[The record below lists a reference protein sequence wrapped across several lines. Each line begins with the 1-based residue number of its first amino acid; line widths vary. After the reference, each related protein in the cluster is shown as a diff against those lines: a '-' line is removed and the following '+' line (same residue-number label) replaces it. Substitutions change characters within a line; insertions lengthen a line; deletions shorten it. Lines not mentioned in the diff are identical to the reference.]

1 MEAERWPPVYD
12 EGYLPDPHERY
23 WFRDRET
30 MDPEERQGSI
40 LKRLRAQMEYAY
52 THAPLYERKWKAAGV
67 EPGDI
72 KSLDDFLRIPVL
84 TKQEIREDQETNP
97 PFGSYLCIPPQE
109 VFRIHGTSGTTGKP
123 TAYGIGWDDWRRI
136 ANAHARVMWGMGLRA
151 EDSLFVGSFF
161 SLYIGSWGALVGA
174 ERLGLTSFPF
184 GAGVPGQTVMAV
196 RCMRDFKATAFYGTP
211 SYALYL
217 AEVARQE
224 GIDPARDF
232 AFRIMFFSGEP
243 GAGIPS
249 TRRRIEET
257 YGGAKCLDSGSM
269 GEMTPWMSNAECE
282 FRQGMHLWQDIV
294 YCELLHPETQEP
306 VPFGG
311 EGVPVYTH
319 LERTSQPMIR
329 YWSGDLTTWTDE
341 PCECGR
347 TYPRLPKGIYG
358 RVDDMVII
366 RGHNVYPSA
375 IEEILRGIPGFGE
388 EFRMIVS
395 RQEIMD
401 KLVVQAE
408 YNHEAAEI
416 GRRNPGL
423 LPKLRRQMEERL
435 KALIGVRA
443 VVQLTPP
450 GTLPRTEFKA
460 QRVMDNRELFEE
472 FNKTE

>member
-1 MEAERWPPVYD
+1 MEAGGWPAVYD
-12 EGYLPDPHERY
+12 ERYLPEPGERY

-30 MDPEERQGSI
+30 MDPEARRGVI
-40 LKRLRAQMEYAY
+40 LQRLRAQMVYAY
-52 THAPLYERKWKAAGV
+52 AHAPLYRRKWKAAGL
-67 EPGDI
+67 EPGDVT
-72 KSLDDFLRIPVL
+72 SLEDFCRVPIL
-84 TKQEIREDQETNP
+84 TKQEIRDDQHVHP

-136 ANAHARVMWGMGLRA
+136 ANAHARVMWGMGLRPG
-151 EDSLFVGSFF
+151 DSLFIGSFF

-174 ERLGLTSFPF
+174 ERLRLTSFPL
-184 GAGVPGQTVMAV
+184 GAGVAGQTVMAV
-196 RCMRDFKATAFYGTP
+196 RCMRDFQPTAFYGTP

-224 GIDPARDF
+224 GIDPAKDF
-232 AFRIMFFSGEP
+232 GFRIMFFSGEP

-249 TRRRIEET
+249 TRHRIEET
-257 YGGAKCLDSGSM
+257 YGGVKCLDSGSM
-269 GEMTPWMSNAECE
+269 GEMTPWMSNGECE
-282 FRQGMHLWQDIV
+282 FRHGMHLWQDIV
-294 YCELLHPETQEP
+294 YCELLHPKTQEP

-329 YWSGDLTTWTDE
+329 YWSGDLATWTDE

-375 IEEILRGIPGFGE
+375 IEEVLRTIPGFGE
-388 EFRMIVS
+388 EFRMVVS
-395 RQEIMD
+395 RQEDMD
-401 KLVVQAE
+401 RLVVQAE
-408 YNHEAAEI
+408 YTQETAARA
-416 GRRNPGL
+416 GRDPKC
-423 LPKLRRQMEERL
+423 LPKLKRYMEERL

-443 VVQLTPP
+443 AVQLTAP
-450 GTLPRTEFKA
+450 GELPRTEFKA
-460 QRVMDNRELFEE
+460 RRVVDNRALFQE
-472 FNKTE
+472 FTRMR

>member
-1 MEAERWPPVYD
+1 MEAEGWPPAYD
-12 EGYLPDPHERY
+12 EHYLPDPRDRY

-30 MDPEERQGSI
+30 MDPEARERFI
-40 LKRLRAQMEYAY
+40 LERLRPQIAYAY
-52 THAPLYERKWKAAGV
+52 AHAPLYRRKWKAAGL

-72 KSLDDFLRIPVL
+72 TSLDDFRRVPIL
-84 TKQEIREDQETNP
+84 TKREIRDDQKINP
-97 PFGSYLCIPPQE
+97 PFGSYLCIPPPQ
-109 VFRIHGTSGTTGKP
+109 VFRIHGTSGTTGKS

-136 ANAHARVMWGMGLRA
+136 GNAHARVMWGMGLRPG
-151 EDSLFVGSFF
+151 DRLFIGSFF
-161 SLYIGSWGALVGA
+161 SLYVGSWGALVGA
-174 ERLGLTSFPF
+174 ERLRLTSFPF

-196 RCMRDFKATAFYGTP
+196 RYMRDFQPTAFYGTP

-224 GIDPARDF
+224 GIDPAKDF
-232 AFRIMFFSGEP
+232 GFRIMFFSGEP

-257 YGGAKCLDSGSM
+257 YGGAKCLDCGSM
-269 GEMTPWMSNAECE
+269 GEMTPWMSNGECE

-294 YCELLHPETQEP
+294 YCELLHPETQDP

-329 YWSGDLTTWTDE
+329 YWSGDLATWTDE

-366 RGHNVYPSA
+366 RGHNVYPSD
-375 IEEILRGIPGFGE
+375 IEEVLRAIPGFGE
-388 EFRMIVS
+388 EFRLIVS
-395 RQEIMD
+395 RQAVMD
-401 KLVVQAE
+401 QLVVQAE
-408 YNHEAAEI
+408 YNQDTAEKARHDPE
-416 GRRNPGL
+416 G
-423 LPKLRRQMEERL
+423 LPKLKQHMEERL
-435 KALIGVRA
+435 KALIGVKA
-443 VVQLTPP
+443 VVQLTAP
-450 GTLPRTEFKA
+450 GQLPRTEFKA
-460 QRVMDNRELFEE
+460 RRVVDNRELFEE
-472 FNKTE
+472 FKQRH